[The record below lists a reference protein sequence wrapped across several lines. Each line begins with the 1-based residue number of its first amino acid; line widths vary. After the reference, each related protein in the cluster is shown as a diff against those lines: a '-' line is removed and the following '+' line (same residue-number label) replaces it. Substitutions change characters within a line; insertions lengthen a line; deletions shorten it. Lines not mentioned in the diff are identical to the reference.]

1 MNIGKLYQVKKYFWF
16 LYPSKE
22 IAAAA
27 ARTVEHVA
35 PEAAAISTA
44 PAHTAAYYRKHF
56 KCNVSFIEPNSVFCL
71 LEQDAKYCKVLSTNG
86 EIGWIILADWYKDD
100 IKEVKV

>member
-1 MNIGKLYQVKKYFWF
+1 MKIGKLYQVKEFFWF

-27 ARTVEHVA
+27 VV
-35 PEAAAISTA
+35 AAAYADAGEPTA
-44 PAHTAAYYRKHF
+44 DAAYYSKHY
-56 KCNVSFIEPNSVFCL
+56 KCNVSFIPQNSIFCL
-71 LEQDAKYCKVLSTNG
+71 LEKDEKYCKILSTEG
-86 EIGWIILADWYKDD
+86 SIGWIILADWYKDD